1 MQGATKCKKRPCRIC
16 RRWFQPNPKLK
27 DRQMTCGD
35 PQCKREWHRK
45 RCRQWNRNNRDYF
58 RANYLQK
65 KLAAAQSE
73 ETSKSRTRESPKRL
87 SRSGL
92 PLQFVQEVI
101 GLQHF
106 IIIEYLAQLLIR
118 RFQEVLSS
126 QVLVNARKVRQLP
139 RAT

>member
-1 MQGATKCKKRPCRIC
+1 MQGAKKCKKRPCRIC

-35 PQCKREWHRK
+35 PECRRAWHRK
-45 RCRQWNRNNRDYF
+45 TCQEWNRKNRDYF

-65 KLAAAQSE
+65 KLAAAQPDES
-73 ETSKSRTRESPKRL
+73 SKSRTRESSKRL
-87 SRSGL
+87 LKSGL

-101 GLQHF
+101 GLQHS
-106 IIIEYLAQLLIR
+106 IIIEYLAQLLTR

-139 RAT
+139 CAT